1 MVGTPRNSKVVEASL
16 DDSMSQVSPKEVVKD
31 ALNYLNSV
39 YSSPSVIGETSF
51 SRNNPVD
58 QSGVRVDSLL
68 GSLSPHDSFIR
79 STETSLVAPPV
90 KRRRSI
96 KESDYASLLATER
109 SGVSTYNSLF
119 QASQT
124 SILAEKPLQGLNSLS
139 NLQAFVD
146 RRLSN
151 SSTLDSI
158 SIRAD
163 SVSHGDS
170 SVLQPLNPSP
180 VKEDELPPLDPEPMD
195 QGSEEDEKGDE
206 NKEEEREEEEEKREE
221 EEPKSEEEQIEEK
234 KDSEEEQQE
243 DEDNQEE
250 HETTGNEEISTEP
263 PEAKESDHS
272 ANVSIDQGGLSGGSF
287 TQLEETTIRDLL
299 DDSLERPPAGA
310 SLLEP
315 TQMPPPT
322 RSLKLRIPE
331 KGVSRRGRKKGSK
344 GEFDW
349 LFVFL

>member
-1 MVGTPRNSKVVEASL
+1 
-16 DDSMSQVSPKEVVKD
+16 MSQVSPKAAVKD
-31 ALNYLNSV
+31 AMNYLNSV
-39 YSSPSVIGETSF
+39 YSSPSVIGEASF
-51 SRNNPVD
+51 SRNASVD

-68 GSLSPHDSFIR
+68 GSLSPHDSFLR

-90 KRRRSI
+90 KRRKSI
-96 KESDYASLLATER
+96 KESDYASLLVTER

-119 QASQT
+119 QPSQT

-163 SVSHGDS
+163 SVSHS
-170 SVLQPLNPSP
+170 ETSVVQPLNPSP
-180 VKEDELPPLDPEPMD
+180 MKEEELPPLEPEPLD
-195 QGSEEDEKGDE
+195 QGDEEEEKSEE
-206 NKEEEREEEEEKREE
+206 NKEEN
-221 EEPKSEEEQIEEK
+221 
-234 KDSEEEQQE
+234 EEQQE
-243 DEDNQEE
+243 DQEEEEEEQKEEQEE
-250 HETTGNEEISTEP
+250 HEATQNEEISTEP

-272 ANVSIDQGGLSGGSF
+272 TNISIDQGGLSGGSF

-299 DDSLERPPAGA
+299 GDSLERSPAGT

-315 TQMPPPT
+315 MQMPPPT

-344 GEFDW
+344 GELDW
-349 LFVFL
+349 VVSFT

>member
-1 MVGTPRNSKVVEASL
+1 
-16 DDSMSQVSPKEVVKD
+16 MSQVSPKAAVKD
-31 ALNYLNSV
+31 AMNYLNSV
-39 YSSPSVIGETSF
+39 YSSPSVIGEASF
-51 SRNNPVD
+51 SRNASVD

-68 GSLSPHDSFIR
+68 GSLSPHDSFLR

-90 KRRRSI
+90 KRRKSI
-96 KESDYASLLATER
+96 KESDYASLLVTER

-119 QASQT
+119 QPSQT

-163 SVSHGDS
+163 SVSHS
-170 SVLQPLNPSP
+170 ETSVVQPLNPSP
-180 VKEDELPPLDPEPMD
+180 MKEEELPPLEPEPLD
-195 QGSEEDEKGDE
+195 QGD
-206 NKEEEREEEEEKREE
+206 EEEEK
-221 EEPKSEEEQIEEK
+221 SEEEKEEN
-234 KDSEEEQQE
+234 EEQQE
-243 DEDNQEE
+243 DQEEEEEEQKEEQEE
-250 HETTGNEEISTEP
+250 HEATQNEEISTEP

-272 ANVSIDQGGLSGGSF
+272 TNISIDQGGLSGGSF

-299 DDSLERPPAGA
+299 GDSLERSPAGT

-315 TQMPPPT
+315 MQMPPPT

-344 GEFDW
+344 GKLDW
-349 LFVFL
+349 VVSFT

>member
-1 MVGTPRNSKVVEASL
+1 
-16 DDSMSQVSPKEVVKD
+16 MSQVSPKAAVKD
-31 ALNYLNSV
+31 AMNYLNSV
-39 YSSPSVIGETSF
+39 YSSPSVIGEASF
-51 SRNNPVD
+51 SRNASVD

-68 GSLSPHDSFIR
+68 GSLSPHDSFLR

-90 KRRRSI
+90 KRRKSI
-96 KESDYASLLATER
+96 KESDYASLLVTER

-119 QASQT
+119 QPSQT

-163 SVSHGDS
+163 SVSHS
-170 SVLQPLNPSP
+170 ETSVVQPLNPSP
-180 VKEDELPPLDPEPMD
+180 MKEEELPPLEPEPLD
-195 QGSEEDEKGDE
+195 QGD
-206 NKEEEREEEEEKREE
+206 EEEEK
-221 EEPKSEEEQIEEK
+221 SEEEKKKEEE
-234 KDSEEEQQE
+234 SEETKEENEEQQE
-243 DEDNQEE
+243 EHEE
-250 HETTGNEEISTEP
+250 HEATQNEEISTEP

-272 ANVSIDQGGLSGGSF
+272 TNISIDQGGLSGGSF

-299 DDSLERPPAGA
+299 GDSLERSPAGT

-315 TQMPPPT
+315 MQMPPPT

-344 GEFDW
+344 GELDW
-349 LFVFL
+349 VVSFT

>member
-1 MVGTPRNSKVVEASL
+1 MTEASL
-16 DDSMSQVSPKEVVKD
+16 DDSMSQVSPKAVVKD

-39 YSSPSVIGETSF
+39 YSSPSVIGEASF
-51 SRNNPVD
+51 SRNSSVD
-58 QSGVRVDSLL
+58 QSGVRVDSIL
-68 GSLSPHDSFIR
+68 GSLSPHDSFIQ

-90 KRRRSI
+90 KRRKSI
-96 KESDYASLLATER
+96 KESDYASLLVTER

-119 QASQT
+119 QPSQT

-158 SIRAD
+158 SIRGD
-163 SVSHGDS
+163 SVSHGET

-180 VKEDELPPLDPEPMD
+180 VKEEDELPPLEPEPID
-195 QGSEEDEKGDE
+195 QGDDEEEKRGEEEEDQQ
-206 NKEEEREEEEEKREE
+206 EEEENQQEEEENEEEEKNEEENEQEE
-221 EEPKSEEEQIEEK
+221 EE
-234 KDSEEEQQE
+234 
-243 DEDNQEE
+243 NQEE
-250 HETTGNEEISTEP
+250 DQQQEETTGNEEISTEP

-272 ANVSIDQGGLSGGSF
+272 TNISIDQGGLSGGSF

-299 DDSLERPPAGA
+299 GDSLERSPAGT

-344 GEFDW
+344 GEYDW
-349 LFVFL
+349 LVGFL

>member
-1 MVGTPRNSKVVEASL
+1 
-16 DDSMSQVSPKEVVKD
+16 MSQVSPKAAVKD
-31 ALNYLNSV
+31 AMNYLNSV
-39 YSSPSVIGETSF
+39 YSSPSVIGEASF
-51 SRNNPVD
+51 SRNASVD
-58 QSGVRVDSLL
+58 QSGVRMDSLL
-68 GSLSPHDSFIR
+68 GSLSPHDSFLR

-90 KRRRSI
+90 KRRKSI
-96 KESDYASLLATER
+96 KESDYASLLVTER

-119 QASQT
+119 QPSQT

-163 SVSHGDS
+163 SVSHS
-170 SVLQPLNPSP
+170 ETSVVQPLNPSP
-180 VKEDELPPLDPEPMD
+180 MKEEEELPPLEPEPLD
-195 QGSEEDEKGDE
+195 QGDEEEEKSEEEKK
-206 NKEEEREEEEEKREE
+206 KEEENEEQQEEQEEEEEEQKEEQEE
-221 EEPKSEEEQIEEK
+221 EEEEQKEE
-234 KDSEEEQQE
+234 
-243 DEDNQEE
+243 QEE
-250 HETTGNEEISTEP
+250 HEATQNEEISIEP
-263 PEAKESDHS
+263 PEAKESDQS
-272 ANVSIDQGGLSGGSF
+272 TNISIDQGGLSGGSF

-299 DDSLERPPAGA
+299 GDSLECSPAGT

-344 GEFDW
+344 GELDW
-349 LFVFL
+349 VVSFT

>member
-1 MVGTPRNSKVVEASL
+1 
-16 DDSMSQVSPKEVVKD
+16 MSQVSPKAAVKD
-31 ALNYLNSV
+31 AMNYLNSV
-39 YSSPSVIGETSF
+39 YSSPSVIGEASF
-51 SRNNPVD
+51 SRNASVD

-68 GSLSPHDSFIR
+68 GSLSPHDSFLR

-90 KRRRSI
+90 KRRKSI
-96 KESDYASLLATER
+96 KESDYASLLVTER

-119 QASQT
+119 QPSQT

-163 SVSHGDS
+163 SVSHS
-170 SVLQPLNPSP
+170 ETSVVQPLNPSP
-180 VKEDELPPLDPEPMD
+180 MKEEELPPLEPEPLD
-195 QGSEEDEKGDE
+195 QGDEKEEKNEEEKKKEEESEE
-206 NKEEEREEEEEKREE
+206 NKEEN
-221 EEPKSEEEQIEEK
+221 
-234 KDSEEEQQE
+234 EEQQE
-243 DEDNQEE
+243 EHEE
-250 HETTGNEEISTEP
+250 HEATQNEEISTEP

-272 ANVSIDQGGLSGGSF
+272 TNISIDQGGLSGGSF

-299 DDSLERPPAGA
+299 GDSLERSPAGT

-344 GEFDW
+344 GELDW
-349 LFVFL
+349 VVSFT

>member
-1 MVGTPRNSKVVEASL
+1 
-16 DDSMSQVSPKEVVKD
+16 MSQVSPKAAVKD
-31 ALNYLNSV
+31 AMNYLNSV
-39 YSSPSVIGETSF
+39 YSSPSVIGEASF
-51 SRNNPVD
+51 SRNASVD

-68 GSLSPHDSFIR
+68 GSLSPHDSFLR

-90 KRRRSI
+90 KRRKSI
-96 KESDYASLLATER
+96 KESDYASLLVTER

-119 QASQT
+119 QPSQT

-163 SVSHGDS
+163 SVSHS
-170 SVLQPLNPSP
+170 ETSVVQPLNPSP
-180 VKEDELPPLDPEPMD
+180 MKEEELPPLEPEPLD
-195 QGSEEDEKGDE
+195 QGDEEEEKKKEEKKKEEESEE
-206 NKEEEREEEEEKREE
+206 NKEEN
-221 EEPKSEEEQIEEK
+221 
-234 KDSEEEQQE
+234 EEQQE
-243 DEDNQEE
+243 DQEEEEEEQKEEQEE
-250 HETTGNEEISTEP
+250 HEATQNEEISTEP

-272 ANVSIDQGGLSGGSF
+272 TNISIDQGGLSGGSF

-299 DDSLERPPAGA
+299 GDSLERSPAGT

-344 GEFDW
+344 GELDW
-349 LFVFL
+349 VVSFT

>member
-1 MVGTPRNSKVVEASL
+1 
-16 DDSMSQVSPKEVVKD
+16 MSQVSPKAAVKD
-31 ALNYLNSV
+31 AMNYLNSV
-39 YSSPSVIGETSF
+39 YSSPSVIGEASF
-51 SRNNPVD
+51 SRNASVD

-68 GSLSPHDSFIR
+68 GSLSPHDSFLR

-90 KRRRSI
+90 KRRKSI
-96 KESDYASLLATER
+96 KESDYASLLVTER

-119 QASQT
+119 QPSQT

-163 SVSHGDS
+163 SVSHS
-170 SVLQPLNPSP
+170 ETSVVQPLNPSP
-180 VKEDELPPLDPEPMD
+180 MKEEELPPLEPEPLD
-195 QGSEEDEKGDE
+195 QGDEEEEKSEEEKKKEEESEE
-206 NKEEEREEEEEKREE
+206 NKEEN
-221 EEPKSEEEQIEEK
+221 
-234 KDSEEEQQE
+234 EEQQE
-243 DEDNQEE
+243 EHEE
-250 HETTGNEEISTEP
+250 HEATQNEEISTEP

-272 ANVSIDQGGLSGGSF
+272 TNISIDQGGLSGGSF

-299 DDSLERPPAGA
+299 GDSLERSPAGT

-315 TQMPPPT
+315 MQMPPPT

-344 GEFDW
+344 GELDW
-349 LFVFL
+349 VVSFT

>member
-1 MVGTPRNSKVVEASL
+1 
-16 DDSMSQVSPKEVVKD
+16 MSQVSPKAAVKD
-31 ALNYLNSV
+31 AMNYLNSV
-39 YSSPSVIGETSF
+39 YSSPSVIGEASF
-51 SRNNPVD
+51 SRSASVD

-68 GSLSPHDSFIR
+68 GSLSPHDSFLR

-90 KRRRSI
+90 KRRKSI
-96 KESDYASLLATER
+96 KESDYASLLVTER

-119 QASQT
+119 QPSQT

-163 SVSHGDS
+163 SVSHS
-170 SVLQPLNPSP
+170 ETSVVQPLNPSP
-180 VKEDELPPLDPEPMD
+180 MKEEELPPLEPEPLD
-195 QGSEEDEKGDE
+195 QGDEEEEKSEEEKK
-206 NKEEEREEEEEKREE
+206 KEEENEEQQEEQEEEEEEQKEEQEE
-221 EEPKSEEEQIEEK
+221 EEEQKEE
-234 KDSEEEQQE
+234 
-243 DEDNQEE
+243 QEE
-250 HETTGNEEISTEP
+250 HEATQNEEISTEP
-263 PEAKESDHS
+263 PEAKESNHS
-272 ANVSIDQGGLSGGSF
+272 TNISIDQGGLSGGSF

-299 DDSLERPPAGA
+299 GDSLERSPAGT

-344 GEFDW
+344 GELDW
-349 LFVFL
+349 VVSFT

>member
-1 MVGTPRNSKVVEASL
+1 
-16 DDSMSQVSPKEVVKD
+16 MSQVSPKAAVKD
-31 ALNYLNSV
+31 AMNYLNSV
-39 YSSPSVIGETSF
+39 YSSPSVIGEASF
-51 SRNNPVD
+51 SRNASVD

-68 GSLSPHDSFIR
+68 GSLSPHDSFLR

-90 KRRRSI
+90 KRRKSI
-96 KESDYASLLATER
+96 KESDYASLLVTER

-119 QASQT
+119 QPSQT

-163 SVSHGDS
+163 SVSHS
-170 SVLQPLNPSP
+170 ETSVVQPLNPSP
-180 VKEDELPPLDPEPMD
+180 MKEEELPPLEPEPLD
-195 QGSEEDEKGDE
+195 QGD
-206 NKEEEREEEEEKREE
+206 EEEEK
-221 EEPKSEEEQIEEK
+221 SEEEKKKEEE
-234 KDSEEEQQE
+234 SEETKEENEEQQE
-243 DEDNQEE
+243 EHEE
-250 HETTGNEEISTEP
+250 HEATQNEEISTEP

-272 ANVSIDQGGLSGGSF
+272 TNISIDQGGLSGGSF

-299 DDSLERPPAGA
+299 GDSLERSPAGT

-344 GEFDW
+344 GELDW
-349 LFVFL
+349 VVSFT

>member
-1 MVGTPRNSKVVEASL
+1 
-16 DDSMSQVSPKEVVKD
+16 MSQVSPKAAVKD
-31 ALNYLNSV
+31 AMNYLNSV
-39 YSSPSVIGETSF
+39 YSSPSVIGEASF
-51 SRNNPVD
+51 SRNASVD

-68 GSLSPHDSFIR
+68 GSLSPHDSFLR

-90 KRRRSI
+90 KRRKSI
-96 KESDYASLLATER
+96 KESDYASLLVTER

-119 QASQT
+119 QPSQT

-163 SVSHGDS
+163 SVSHS
-170 SVLQPLNPSP
+170 ETSVVQPLNPSP
-180 VKEDELPPLDPEPMD
+180 MKEEELPPLEPEPLD
-195 QGSEEDEKGDE
+195 QGDEKEEKSEE
-206 NKEEEREEEEEKREE
+206 NKEEN
-221 EEPKSEEEQIEEK
+221 
-234 KDSEEEQQE
+234 EEQQE
-243 DEDNQEE
+243 DQEEEEEEQKEEQEE
-250 HETTGNEEISTEP
+250 HEATQNEEISTEP

-272 ANVSIDQGGLSGGSF
+272 TNISIDQGGLSGGSF

-299 DDSLERPPAGA
+299 GDSLERSPAGT

-315 TQMPPPT
+315 MQMPPPT

-344 GEFDW
+344 GELDW
-349 LFVFL
+349 VVSFT